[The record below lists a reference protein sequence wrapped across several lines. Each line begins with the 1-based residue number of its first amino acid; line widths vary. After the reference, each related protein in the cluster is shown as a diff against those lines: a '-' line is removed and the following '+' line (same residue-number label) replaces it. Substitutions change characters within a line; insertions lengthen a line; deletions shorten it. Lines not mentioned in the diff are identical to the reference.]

1 MYYSLGY
8 KYDPNT
14 GKTVQTGAIVL
25 QTTLSDVSVE
35 KNGEIVKQNGFLTNL
50 FSNSVKI
57 EGLDL
62 GVYNI
67 KVKKDGYYD
76 WEKNIEVSA
85 SQLQFSSIVLIK
97 TSYESNNV
105 FEEAVYTDNGLW
117 KTRDGKMIAFLH
129 KDADPAESGLFVVDI
144 EAEERKLVAN
154 EQKLA
159 LIGEIQSVEWSDGE
173 KELIVKALDGETER
187 YYLVDPEE
195 ENRIYLI
202 TNSVAE
208 AVKSTEG
215 EPFYVF
221 EDFIIFLS
229 QNSIYSF
236 NYKDKQTRK
245 ITEGVT
251 SFCKFQDSVYFFKT
265 EESNRGLFS
274 LNLNNLNYETKIAEM
289 PDGYVKTEGFTTK
302 KESNR
307 FILIADNSLYLIDRD
322 ATVQKIN
329 SNVNEAHFFNNG
341 KRIIY
346 FNNHEIWLYYTED
359 KLSQPEKEK
368 GDNELI
374 NRFSADLNNVQ
385 IYQDEEHIIYREGSA
400 LKFAELDSRDKRNI
414 FNLLKNE
421 TELTFYS
428 RSNNILYF
436 VEEGKLKEIDLVEE

>member
-25 QTTLSDVSVE
+25 QTALSNVSVE
-35 KNGEIVKQNGFLTNL
+35 KDGETLEQNGFLTNL
-50 FSNSVKI
+50 FSNSIKI

-67 KVKKDGYYD
+67 KVKKADYYD
-76 WEKNIEVSA
+76 WEKNIEVFA
-85 SQLQFSSIVLIK
+85 GQLKFNNIILVK
-97 TSYESNNV
+97 TSYESTNV
-105 FEEAVYTDNGLW
+105 FEETVYTDNGLW
-117 KTRDGKMIAFLH
+117 KTNDGKMIAFLH
-129 KDADPAESGLFVVDI
+129 MDTDPEESGLFVVNI

-154 EQKLA
+154 GEKLA

-173 KELIVKALDGETER
+173 KELIIKALDGETER
-187 YYLVDPEE
+187 YYLIDPEE

-208 AVKSTEG
+208 AIKSVDG

-229 QNSIYSF
+229 QDSIYSF

-245 ITEGVT
+245 ITDGVT
-251 SFCKFQDSVYFFKT
+251 SFCKFQNSVYFFKK
-265 EESNRGLFS
+265 EEPNKGLFS
-274 LNLNNLNYETKIAEM
+274 LNLNNLSYETRIAEM
-289 PDGYVKTEGFTTK
+289 PDGYEKTGSFTAK
-302 KESNR
+302 KENNR
-307 FILIADNSLYLIDRD
+307 FILISDGSLYLIDRN

-329 SNVNEAHFFNNG
+329 SNVDEAHFFNNG
-341 KRIIY
+341 KRIVY
-346 FNNHEIWLYYTED
+346 FNNHEIWIYYTED
-359 KLSQPEKEK
+359 KLSQPEKKK

-374 NRFSADLNNVQ
+374 NRFSSDLDNVQ

-400 LKFAELDSRDKRNI
+400 LKLAELDGRDRRNI
-414 FNLLKNE
+414 FNLLTNE
-421 TELTFYS
+421 AELTFYS
-428 RSNNILYF
+428 RNNNLLYF
-436 VEEGKLKEIDLVEE
+436 VEGDKLKKIDLVEE